1 MHNFTWKKHFVLDAV
16 AVILARNYFC
26 SEFLLNLLKIL
37 PQKMVDIKKFI
48 DMDLYGMLEI
58 EMTAVEADVSMH

>member
-1 MHNFTWKKHFVLDAV
+1 
-16 AVILARNYFC
+16 
-26 SEFLLNLLKIL
+26 
-37 PQKMVDIKKFI
+37 MVDIKKFI